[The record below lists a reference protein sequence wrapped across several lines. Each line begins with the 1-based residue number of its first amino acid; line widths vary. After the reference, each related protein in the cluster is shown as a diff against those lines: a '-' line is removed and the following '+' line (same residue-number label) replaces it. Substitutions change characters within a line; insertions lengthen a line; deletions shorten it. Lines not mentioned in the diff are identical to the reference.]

1 MTARIPEHMTIIQ
14 LAVWSH
20 PLQAHNLAL
29 QCAICSQPVRPLQAG
44 RQRRRSCQTRDMR
57 VWPHGPASSASWYP
71 RHHGFRLG
79 CSDGHSEAL
88 LCSGLTMSD
97 LQLGFDTRRDSQT
110 TSEMAG
116 WRARNA
122 GHSTCKACMQSVHA
136 TNRASHTSKHGSQS
150 IRLRLCTRAKLKGFE
165 HSSNVHRIGLKRN
178 MLSLEVGRPW
188 SDKPGIPCT
197 RDFQGRL
204 PHEMG
209 TLRKQS
215 TSISSLIWEAPPSW
229 ALLKREHK
237 S

>member
-97 LQLGFDTRRDSQT
+97 LQLGFDRARRDSQT

-116 WRARNA
+116 MQCRSFN
-122 GHSTCKACMQSVHA
+122 MQSMHA
-136 TNRASHTSKHGSQS
+136 SYRASHTSKHGSQS
-150 IRLRLCTRAKLKGFE
+150 IRLRLCTRA
-165 HSSNVHRIGLKRN
+165 
-178 MLSLEVGRPW
+178 
-188 SDKPGIPCT
+188 
-197 RDFQGRL
+197 
-204 PHEMG
+204 
-209 TLRKQS
+209 
-215 TSISSLIWEAPPSW
+215 
-229 ALLKREHK
+229 
-237 S
+237 